1 MQNKDAEEG
10 WMFVNFVA
18 LQWYYNLLNK
28 LDTTKLDSSY
38 SVKTVIELLKD
49 VRKVKIGDK
58 WYADCLTAK
67 ERRAVQAL
75 GIDPDGEICI
85 P

>member
-1 MQNKDAEEG
+1 MQDKEAEEG

-28 LDTTKLDSSY
+28 LDSAKLDSLY
-38 SVKTVIELLKD
+38 SVKTIIGLQKD

-58 WYADCLTAK
+58 WYTDCLTSK
-67 ERRAVQAL
+67 ERKAV
-75 GIDPDGEICI
+75 
-85 P
+85 